1 MTGFHFA
8 PSFDASPQN
17 LYSLTAS
24 IYQLYSVNHEL
35 MQENALLK
43 CSAKRAHDEK
53 TAVLL
58 ENADLKRKANCNGE
72 VAKRKYSQRRSW
84 L

>member
-1 MTGFHFA
+1 
-8 PSFDASPQN
+8 
-17 LYSLTAS
+17 
-24 IYQLYSVNHEL
+24 